1 MDCTFG
7 CCTTTSSSQRRA
19 ERAEKTHFDF
29 TPNLDRSFKATSP
42 NQQKERNQNTEYVV
56 SKNSSLL
63 EGFFKY
69 KTKYQSMN
77 QHLER
82 GLIISTINR
91 QCFTIKWAPFILS
104 IDSHMLTLKIAA
116 WLLHAPLSFKMI

>member
-19 ERAEKTHFDF
+19 ERLRSGGKKTHFDF

-63 EGFFKY
+63 EGFLSTTRLS
-69 KTKYQSMN
+69 TK
-77 QHLER
+77 
-82 GLIISTINR
+82 
-91 QCFTIKWAPFILS
+91 A
-104 IDSHMLTLKIAA
+104 
-116 WLLHAPLSFKMI
+116 

>member
-1 MDCTFG
+1 M
-7 CCTTTSSSQRRA
+7 SSS
-19 ERAEKTHFDF
+19 
-29 TPNLDRSFKATSP
+29 PNISSGNGALFFKAFS
-42 NQQKERNQNTEYVV
+42 E
-56 SKNSSLL
+56 NSSLL

-116 WLLHAPLSFKMI
+116 GKCFACPTFF